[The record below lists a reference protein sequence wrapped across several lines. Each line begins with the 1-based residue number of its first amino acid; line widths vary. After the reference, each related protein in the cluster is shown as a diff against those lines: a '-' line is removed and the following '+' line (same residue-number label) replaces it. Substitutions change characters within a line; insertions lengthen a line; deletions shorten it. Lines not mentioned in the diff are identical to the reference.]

1 MKKISF
7 IVAAGLAMLFVS
19 CNKNTELPEGGPAT
33 YAVKATSETTY
44 SALSKGASQ
53 SVTVCAITSDTG
65 VRDQLTA
72 TFKAGTQKDVDA
84 YNKTVAD
91 EFKATLLP
99 ATAYEFTKN
108 DVVIDRYN
116 KTSRS
121 ASITVT
127 NIPAL
132 EGDKWYVLP
141 VQLQKVAGNGKVS
154 VDSLTT
160 ACFAFY
166 AQSVDK
172 GNGTKD
178 KPFLIF
184 EVDDML
190 KMATE
195 TKEVTSDSDEPTYFK
210 LMNDI
215 DLTGIDWQPI
225 NPSAPYA
232 KKVDFNGNGMTI
244 KNLVSTAKY
253 GSIFGVVFGK
263 VYDLTVTDASIS
275 AASKAGIIGGY
286 GGTSDTFKHS
296 CQITNVHVV
305 NSTVNV
311 TGNTGAGGIVGAMC
325 TGSIDRCSFN
335 GTVKSNSNY
344 CGGIVGYINK
354 GDDCNGTKISN
365 CIVTGSVIE
374 DGTGHQRFG
383 GIAGGV
389 NGQHQIVENCI
400 ALCEVVSGTGTGGII
415 GMAHFDSSSAS
426 SCLGHDNTVKN
437 CIAWNSKVYATK
449 VKANNYSPGA
459 IIGYASVDGNYIDCV
474 RKADLK
480 FEQNTE
486 IGITDTSY
494 PINFIVPVDQDNSDA
509 SHPLTTGIDCDHSSK
524 HISPY
529 HGKAAPAG
537 ATASQVAKTLGWS
550 EEIWD
555 LSGDVPALK

>member
-1 MKKISF
+1 MKKISYIF
-7 IVAAGLAMLFVS
+7 AVALVAMFAS
-19 CNKNTELPEGGPAT
+19 CKKTAELPEGGPAT
-33 YAVKATSETTY
+33 YSIKATSEI
-44 SALSKGASQ
+44 SIASLPKNTP
-53 SVTVCAITSDTG
+53 VTVTFCATTTDTG

-72 TFKAGTQKDVDA
+72 TFKTGGQDYVDL
-84 YNKTVAD
+84 YNLLVPEEKQA
-91 EFKATLLP
+91 ELLP
-99 ATAYEFTKN
+99 EEAYTFVKN
-108 DVVIDRYN
+108 NVTIDRYN
-116 KTSRS
+116 KDSRS
-121 ASITVT
+121 GSIAVT
-127 NIPAL
+127 NLNTMA
-132 EGDKWYVLP
+132 GDKWYVLP
-141 VQLQKVAGNGKVS
+141 VTMKAVTGSSKVS
-154 VDSLTT
+154 VDSL
-160 ACFAFY
+160 AVAYFAFY
-166 AQSVDK
+166 ALNIDK
-172 GNGTKD
+172 GNGSKD
-178 KPFLIF
+178 KPYLIY
-184 EVDDML
+184 EVEDML
-190 KMATE
+190 KMAAQ
-195 TKEVTSDSDEPTYFK
+195 TKEVGTDKDEPTYFK

-225 NPSAPYA
+225 NPDKPYA

-244 KNLVSTAKY
+244 KNLVSTSAY
-253 GSIFGVVFGK
+253 ASIFGVVFGK
-263 VYDLTVTDASIS
+263 VYDFTVTDASIS

-305 NSTVNV
+305 NSTVKV

-449 VKANNYSPGA
+449 VKENNYSPGA

-474 RKADLK
+474 RRADLK

-529 HGKAAPAG
+529 HGKAAAAG
-537 ATASQVAKTLGWS
+537 ETASQVAKRLG
-550 EEIWD
+550 
-555 LSGDVPALK
+555 